1 MNMGEHDI
9 KYESLK
15 IWKERATNGES
26 RYQISRVH
34 KEGDNYIEMKMIL
47 IFILEC

>member
-1 MNMGEHDI
+1 MNIGVHDI
-9 KYESLK
+9 KYDSLK
-15 IWKERATNGES
+15 IKRATNGIS
-26 RYQISRVH
+26 RYQISRFH

>member
-9 KYESLK
+9 KYDSLK
-15 IWKERATNGES
+15 ISKNGES
-26 RYQISRVH
+26 RYQISRFH